1 MQKTKYLILIN
12 LLFFLSLENIYAD
25 CTKEEEKEFKR
36 IKDNYTVKYE
46 FDKTT
51 KTYTLHFNNPD
62 KTRFG
67 YMLYV
72 VGDLNCTVDDTITT
86 CPDFESGDYIFDI
99 VGKTA
104 TCDDTLKT
112 INLHL
117 PRYNAYSEDPLCQG
131 LEDFYLCDP
140 TYEKDIDR
148 ETFES
153 RIANYKK
160 QLEKEEQAKPQEEKT
175 NETIARIKKFIT
187 NNLISIIVITIFIIL
202 LTITIIMT
210 IKSSRKSRWL
220 E

>member
-1 MQKTKYLILIN
+1 MRKTKYLIFLS
-12 LLFFLSLENIYAD
+12 LLFFLGLDNTYAT

-36 IKDNYTVKYE
+36 IKNNYTVKYE

-62 KTRFG
+62 KSRFG
-67 YMLYV
+67 YVLYI
-72 VGDLNCTVDDTITT
+72 VGDLNCTVNDNITT
-86 CPDFESGDYIFDI
+86 CPEFESGDYVFDI
-99 VGKTA
+99 VGKTT
-104 TCDDTLKT
+104 TCNDTLKT

-117 PRYNAYSEDPLCQG
+117 PRYNAYSEDLLCQG

-160 QLEKEEQAKPQEEKT
+160 QLSNKEQEEPKEDKQNKT
-175 NETIARIKKFIT
+175 ITSIKNFIT
-187 NNLISIIVITIFIIL
+187 NNLTSIIVITSFIIL
-202 LTITIIMT
+202 LTITVVMT